1 MYTILISDSNA
12 LVTTVKERIMQR
24 SKLVDKLHFLMN
36 PTYKG
41 LDMTEFTASMEYITP
56 VSRELKTELLT
67 QSGELY
73 KGMIEYTLP
82 FDTSL
87 TKEAGEIELQLSFV
101 HVELDADGNP
111 YQYVRKTTPTSITI
125 LAVPAWCNI
134 VADDALTA
142 FDQRLIQM
150 DAMVHA
156 LNDMT
161 QILSD
166 TKADNIRYDE
176 NSQVIQLTA
185 NGIDIG
191 DKIILNIPNS
201 GIEKC
206 IKYLE
211 INDSGELVITYSDES
226 IENVGKISGGAAM
239 GIYIPDVS
247 QDGILT
253 MTLSQEVGEPSY
265 SWDIDPSNDWNP
277 VDEETK
283 TSYIW
288 ESL

>member
-1 MYTILISDSNA
+1 MYTILVNDSNV
-12 LVTTVKERIMQR
+12 LVTTIKERIMQR
-24 SKLVDKLHFLMN
+24 SKLVDNLHFLVN

-41 LDMTEFTASMEYITP
+41 LDMTKFTAVMEYVTP

-101 HVELDADGNP
+101 YVEMDADGKS
-111 YQYVRKTTPTSITI
+111 YQHVRKTTPTSITI
-125 LAVPAWCNI
+125 LAVPAWCDI

-142 FDQRLIQM
+142 IDQRLVQM
-150 DAMVHA
+150 DAMMNA

-166 TKADNIRYDE
+166 TKADNIRYDK

-185 NGIDIG
+185 NGADIG

-201 GIEKC
+201 ETEKC

-211 INDSGELVITYSDES
+211 INDVGELVVTYSDES
-226 IENVGKISGGAAM
+226 VENVGKISGGAAM

-253 MTLSQEVGEPSY
+253 MTLSQDVGEPSY

-277 VDEETK
+277 VDEEAK